1 MAWTEYHKGVNSDW
15 TISGDTMTRNQG
27 GQDNSYCYSAAATEV
42 SDASST
48 VLDAW
53 MFGLTYFTDND
64 PTTGEPNPD
73 DNPDDRFQEKAL
85 TLGLKG
91 HSSGTMDVY
100 IDGSVVSG
108 EQQTW
113 STSDTWGVSFD
124 GSTARFS
131 KNGSDFYSQSYT
143 RSETLFGFN
152 NTNFHNDSVS
162 VASGDTPTPSSGGVL
177 LPPPYANIG
186 LRGL

>member
-15 TISGDTMTRNQG
+15 TISGDDMTRNQG
-27 GQDNSYCYSAAATEV
+27 AQDNSYCYSDAATEV
-42 SDASST
+42 SNASST
-48 VLDAW
+48 VLGNW
-53 MFGLTYFTDND
+53 MFGLVYFTNND

-85 TLGLKG
+85 TLGLKS

-100 IDGSVVSG
+100 INGSLVSG
-108 EQQTW
+108 QQQSW
-113 STSDTWGVSFD
+113 VLSDTWGVSFD

-131 KNGSDFYSQSYT
+131 KNGSDFYSQSYS

-152 NTNFHNDSVS
+152 NTNFTNDSVS
-162 VASGDTPTPSSGGVL
+162 VTSGDAPTPPGSSVF